1 MCSQPLLTLTNT
13 SWIFNLTVEG
23 IISRSNL
30 NSQDPKCFSVT
41 AQEIT
46 TLLTSHADRD
56 CICSDRLAGEHN
68 VPQPSIW
75 SGFIQAVVLALQ
87 GSGFKLIC
95 HLKFYSPRTE
105 KKKLYFFFFRVFIEF
120 VTRLL
125 LFYVLVFWPW
135 GMWDLSSPPRDG
147 THIPCIRRQSLSP
160 CTTREVPRWI
170 LEPFYTWLPL

>member
-105 KKKLYFFFFRVFIEF
+105 KKKLYFFFLES
-120 VTRLL
+120 LL
-125 LFYVLVFWPW
+125 NLLQDCFCFMFWFFGHEACGILVPHPGMELTSPVLEGKVLAPA
-135 GMWDLSSPPRDG
+135 PPG
-147 THIPCIRRQSLSP
+147 KSLGGS
-160 CTTREVPRWI
+160 
-170 LEPFYTWLPL
+170 